1 MSPADV
7 RHGRFKGALG
17 DCFQSGLR
25 PSQEILNPTASGSA
39 VATPTIRHVL
49 AFDNKSHLSD
59 FIFKEIKMAE
69 KRHGRGNGL

>member
-39 VATPTIRHVL
+39 VSTPTIRHVL
-49 AFDNKSHLSD
+49 AFDNKS
-59 FIFKEIKMAE
+59 
-69 KRHGRGNGL
+69 